1 MPAPSLPVARPEDV
15 GLSTSRLGRIAE
27 ALERDIAAGKLPGAV
42 VGVMRGG
49 KLVHLT
55 AVGKGDA
62 NAGAAM
68 TTDAMF
74 SIASMTKP
82 MTSAALMMLHEEGRV
97 LLADP
102 ISVYLPALKGLKV
115 AATLSP
121 DRVETRAAARE
132 PTVQDVLRHTA
143 GFTYSDRGASAAH
156 KMHPGGG
163 IKGMLAKS
171 KEETLAQ
178 LAAAPLL
185 FDPGSSWEYG
195 FSTDVAGFIVEAV
208 SGQSLGAFL
217 KDRLWDPLG
226 MVDTSFNVAADKAG
240 RYAHCLPNDPLTGN
254 RQAIHHAMP
263 HEPKWESGGG
273 GAVSTV
279 TDYLRFADM
288 LRAGGR
294 ANGHQILGR
303 GTVKLMTSD
312 HLPAGFGARIADS
325 MDPAAAGYGFGLGFA
340 VRHGDG
346 VAAMAGSRG
355 DYYWSGVYGTYF
367 WVDPAEDLVCV
378 FMGAIP
384 GLMRLRYRQML
395 RGLVYQALV

>member
-1 MPAPSLPVARPEDV
+1 MPVQSLPAQSLPVARPEDI
-15 GLSTSRLGRIAE
+15 GLSATRLGRIAE
-27 ALERDIAAGKLPGAV
+27 ALERDIAAGKVPGAV
-42 VGVMRGG
+42 VGIMRGG
-49 KLVHLT
+49 KVAHLA
-55 AVGKGDA
+55 AVGKRDPGT
-62 NAGAAM
+62 GAALS
-68 TTDAMF
+68 TDAIF

-82 MTSAALMMLHEEGRV
+82 MTSVALMMLHEEGRV

-102 ISVYLPALKGLKV
+102 ISTYLPALKGLKV
-115 AATLSP
+115 ATSLSP
-121 DRVETRAAARE
+121 ERVETRAAARE

-171 KEETLAQ
+171 KDETLAQ

-208 SGQSLGAFL
+208 SGKSLGAFL
-217 KDRLWDPLG
+217 KERLWGPLG
-226 MVDTSFNVAADKAG
+226 MVDTAFNVPAEKVA
-240 RYAHCLPNDPLTGN
+240 RYAHCLPNDPLTGKP
-254 RQAIHHAMP
+254 QAIHHAMP
-263 HEPKWESGGG
+263 HDAKWDSGGG

-294 ANGHQILGR
+294 ANGQQLLGR
-303 GTVKLMTSD
+303 GTVRLMTSD

-325 MDPAAAGYGFGLGFA
+325 MDPASTGPASTGPTS
-340 VRHGDG
+340 
-346 VAAMAGSRG
+346 GSTRQKT
-355 DYYWSGVYGTYF
+355 SS
-367 WVDPAEDLVCV
+367 VCSW
-378 FMGAIP
+378 A
-384 GLMRLRYRQML
+384 RSR
-395 RGLVYQALV
+395 A